1 MKSIVQGR
9 SGRGRTRPIIA
20 GLLAAASVAGAVGV
34 AAAAQ
39 GDVNDLRAVGPVST
53 QNGYPIW
60 YRDADGTEVELCL
73 DGTPLCRAL
82 PTDVP
87 NPNAAISFPDNF
99 PGEAFWWAG
108 ESVIADGLTKKVT
121 LVMAAE
127 AAFASGE
134 VAIPGDQVSFGR
146 IRVRMDGMIPGA
158 TYHVTHPYGEVTSK
172 PTMVAACSPR
182 QTLVP

>member
-73 DGTPLCRAL
+73 DGTPLCRF
-82 PTDVP
+82 V
-87 NPNAAISFPDNF
+87 
-99 PGEAFWWAG
+99 
-108 ESVIADGLTKKVT
+108 ADRCS
-121 LVMAAE
+121 E
-127 AAFASGE
+127 PE
-134 VAIPGDQVSFGR
+134 RGD
-146 IRVRMDGMIPGA
+146 
-158 TYHVTHPYGEVTSK
+158 
-172 PTMVAACSPR
+172 
-182 QTLVP
+182 LVPGQLPG

>member
-1 MKSIVQGR
+1 MKSVVQGR
-9 SGRGRTRPIIA
+9 SGRGRTRPIIV

-73 DGTPLCRAL
+73 DGTPLCRFL
-82 PTDVP
+82 PGDVP

-134 VAIPGDQVSFGR
+134 VAIPGDQVSLRSYPCPHGR
-146 IRVRMDGMIPGA
+146 HGPWCHLSR
-158 TYHVTHPYGEVTSK
+158 HPS
-172 PTMVAACSPR
+172 
-182 QTLVP
+182 LW